1 MLKND
6 ICQEIMGFLENLRR
20 DLPAIFNR
28 KPTPKRGTGPGIFP
42 GLRNDSAPDTKSP
55 TLSSSQL
62 PDRSD
67 SDIAGIGRKTAGGII
82 KGRIKDIGSSLGLEY
97 GRVFIKD
104 QKTLWASCSGKRNL
118 NFNWR
123 LAAAPPEILDY
134 VVIHELCHLREMN
147 HSKKFW
153 GLVGEACPD
162 YKARK
167 KWLND
172 HSRELRNGRDLLTPV
187 TGNS

>member
-1 MLKND
+1 MSN
-6 ICQEIMGFLENLRR
+6 ICQEVRGFLESLRR
-20 DLPAIFNR
+20 DLPAL
-28 KPTPKRGTGPGIFP
+28 FP
-42 GLRNDSAPDTKSP
+42 GRPKGGAGPA
-55 TLSSSQL
+55 TLSPAVRPSGNPVAQL
-62 PDRSD
+62 SGLRA
-67 SDIAGIGRKTAGGII
+67 AGLAGNGRKEAGKLI
-82 KGRIKDIGSSLGLEY
+82 KERIEKIGCSLGLEY

-147 HSKKFW
+147 HSKRFW
-153 GLVGEACPD
+153 SLVGESCPD

-167 KWLND
+167 KWLRDNAA
-172 HSRELRNGRDLLTPV
+172 RLRAETTN
-187 TGNS
+187 

>member
-1 MLKND
+1 MND
-6 ICQEIMGFLENLRR
+6 ICQEVKGFLESLRR
-20 DLPAIFNR
+20 ELPALFQR
-28 KPTPKRGTGPGIFP
+28 APLPKCGARPA
-42 GLRNDSAPDTKSP
+42 APP
-55 TLSSSQL
+55 LSRPPQPSGFQAVQPPSR
-62 PDRSD
+62 P
-67 SDIAGIGRKTAGGII
+67 AAEFTGIGRKKAGEII
-82 KGRIKDIGSSLGLEY
+82 KGRIETIGCSLDLEY

-104 QKTLWASCSGKRNL
+104 QKTMWASCSGKRNL

-153 GLVGEACPD
+153 SLVGEACPD

-167 KWLND
+167 KWLKD
-172 HSRELRNGRDLLTPV
+172 HSRELRNGRQLLIPLNC
-187 TGNS
+187 NS

>member
-1 MLKND
+1 MND
-6 ICQEIMGFLENLRR
+6 ICQEVRGFLESLRR
-20 DLPAIFNR
+20 DLPALFQR
-28 KPTPKRGTGPGIFP
+28 GPLPKFGARPAT
-42 GLRNDSAPDTKSP
+42 
-55 TLSSSQL
+55 QL
-62 PDRSD
+62 PAVHPANNPVAPP
-67 SDIAGIGRKTAGGII
+67 AGSLSVQPPSRVTGNLTILGRKRAGEII
-82 KGRIKDIGSSLGLEY
+82 KGRIEIIGSSMGLEY

-147 HSKKFW
+147 HSKRFW
-153 GLVGEACPD
+153 GLVGEVCPD

-167 KWLND
+167 KWLKD
-172 HSRELRNGRDLLTPV
+172 HSLELRTGMELLAPV
-187 TGNS
+187 NS

>member
-6 ICQEIMGFLENLRR
+6 ICQEVMGFLENLRR
-20 DLPAIFNR
+20 DLPGIFSGR
-28 KPTPKRGTGPGIFP
+28 RPDPSPSPKPHIRPDARSSGHPTP
-42 GLRNDSAPDTKSP
+42 DA
-55 TLSSSQL
+55 
-62 PDRSD
+62 
-67 SDIAGIGRKTAGGII
+67 AGIGRKMAGGII
-82 KGRIKDIGSSLGLEY
+82 KGRIKNIGSSMGLEY
-97 GRVFIKD
+97 GRIFIKD

-172 HSRELRNGRDLLTPV
+172 HSRELRNGRELLTPV
-187 TGNS
+187 NRDS